1 MHVVVYSYFFVT
13 PVSVFSS
20 FYDYHS
26 DTHRMKKKFK
36 LVKKQTQTTAHKT
49 IGYFQIPHY
58 TLYFLP
64 RTSKFITE
72 DLKIEN
78 SCYILKKSC
87 SNGRWFLSSMKL
99 HKNALTVTKQWKQRS
114 FSCSESV
121 VSYMKQ
127 MPYKTVQQKVWNVKN
142 WLNKKKSFYTQ
153 LKSNDQEDSLIF
165 HTTTRKKYQKTSRN
179 LQTLF
184 VTQ

>member
-1 MHVVVYSYFFVT
+1 
-13 PVSVFSS
+13 
-20 FYDYHS
+20 
-26 DTHRMKKKFK
+26 
-36 LVKKQTQTTAHKT
+36 
-49 IGYFQIPHY
+49 
-58 TLYFLP
+58 
-64 RTSKFITE
+64 
-72 DLKIEN
+72 
-78 SCYILKKSC
+78 
-87 SNGRWFLSSMKL
+87 MKL
-99 HKNALTVTKQWKQRS
+99 HKNALTVTKQWKQLS

-142 WLNKKKSFYTQ
+142 WLNKKKSIYTQ

>member
-1 MHVVVYSYFFVT
+1 
-13 PVSVFSS
+13 
-20 FYDYHS
+20 
-26 DTHRMKKKFK
+26 MKKKFK

-58 TLYFLP
+58 TLFP
-64 RTSKFITE
+64 SQRWKFITE

-78 SCYILKKSC
+78 SCYLLKKSC

-99 HKNALTVTKQWKQRS
+99 HKNALTVTKQWKQLS
-114 FSCSESV
+114 LSCSESV

-142 WLNKKKSFYTQ
+142 WLNKKKGFYTQ

>member
-13 PVSVFSS
+13 PVSIFRPFMIITVILIEWRKNSNWS
-20 FYDYHS
+20 
-26 DTHRMKKKFK
+26 KNK
-36 LVKKQTQTTAHKT
+36 QTTAHKT

-64 RTSKFITE
+64 RTCKFITE

-78 SCYILKKSC
+78 SCYLLKKSC

-99 HKNALTVTKQWKQRS
+99 HKNALTVTKQWKQLS

-142 WLNKKKSFYTQ
+142 
-153 LKSNDQEDSLIF
+153 
-165 HTTTRKKYQKTSRN
+165 
-179 LQTLF
+179 
-184 VTQ
+184 

>member
-1 MHVVVYSYFFVT
+1 
-13 PVSVFSS
+13 
-20 FYDYHS
+20 
-26 DTHRMKKKFK
+26 MKKKFK
-36 LVKKQTQTTAHKT
+36 LVKKQTQTTAHKA

-64 RTSKFITE
+64 ITCKFITE

-78 SCYILKKSC
+78 SCYLPKKSC

-99 HKNALTVTKQWKQRS
+99 HKNALTVTKQWKQLS

>member
-20 FYDYHS
+20 FYDYLS

-78 SCYILKKSC
+78 SCYLLKKKLLKRKMIFIFNETAQKC
-87 SNGRWFLSSMKL
+87 INCHKAMKT
-99 HKNALTVTKQWKQRS
+99 A
-114 FSCSESV
+114 F
-121 VSYMKQ
+121 
-127 MPYKTVQQKVWNVKN
+127 
-142 WLNKKKSFYTQ
+142 
-153 LKSNDQEDSLIF
+153 I
-165 HTTTRKKYQKTSRN
+165 
-179 LQTLF
+179 
-184 VTQ
+184 

>member
-1 MHVVVYSYFFVT
+1 
-13 PVSVFSS
+13 
-20 FYDYHS
+20 
-26 DTHRMKKKFK
+26 MKKKFK
-36 LVKKQTQTTAHKT
+36 LVKKQTQTTAHKA

-64 RTSKFITE
+64 ITCKFTTE

-78 SCYILKKSC
+78 SCYLPKKSC

-99 HKNALTVTKQWKQRS
+99 HKNALTVTKQWKQLS
-114 FSCSESV
+114 WNEMKTMKTAFHCSESV

-142 WLNKKKSFYTQ
+142 WLNKKKKF
-153 LKSNDQEDSLIF
+153 L
-165 HTTTRKKYQKTSRN
+165 HPA
-179 LQTLF
+179 
-184 VTQ
+184 